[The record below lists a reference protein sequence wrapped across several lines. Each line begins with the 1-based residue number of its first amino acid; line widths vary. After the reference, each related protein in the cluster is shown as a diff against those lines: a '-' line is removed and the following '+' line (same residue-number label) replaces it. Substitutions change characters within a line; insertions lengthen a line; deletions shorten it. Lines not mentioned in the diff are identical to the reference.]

1 MGLKEFFFGA
11 KDPEGRPKKIV
22 KAEQKVTNMFLQ
34 AADRQ
39 YFLDQLRLDGS
50 EAAARV
56 LLKRFA
62 SQCENLTVDR
72 DEKEMTCH
80 FLVSMGANAIGPLQ
94 DYLRRHDEHVNW
106 PIAALRE
113 LMPPDGFRA
122 FIAELLDRVGPD
134 YVRHPERKEQL
145 MLAAKDL
152 PDEAITRALL
162 PYLTDHN
169 ETIRFLAVD
178 ALITHA
184 NPLALAPIIE
194 ALLEEESQ
202 RVIVRAL
209 EGVAAHDWTIPAEH
223 ADALRPKLPYPF
235 SLTHTLKVVK
245 P

>member
-1 MGLKEFFFGA
+1 MGFKEFFFGA

-34 AADRQ
+34 PADRQ

-56 LLKRFA
+56 LLKRFT

-80 FLVSMGANAIGPLQ
+80 FLVSMGANALGPLQ

-113 LMPPDGFRA
+113 LMPPDDFKG
-122 FIAELLDRVGPD
+122 FIAELLERVGPD

-152 PDEAITRALL
+152 PDEPITRALL

-169 ETIRFLAVD
+169 ETIRFLAAD

-184 NPLALAPIIE
+184 SPLALTPLIE
-194 ALLEEESQ
+194 AIFEEESQ
-202 RVIVRAL
+202 RVIIRAL
-209 EGVAAHDWTIPAEH
+209 EGIAAHGWSVPADLIEP
-223 ADALRPKLPYPF
+223 LRPKLPYPF
-235 SLTHTLKVVK
+235 SLTPDGKLHK